1 MHYYQFNIGD
11 YKSHTEHLSDL
22 EDLAY
27 RRMLDWYYLHETP
40 LPLETSEI
48 ARLIRMRTHTDC
60 IAVVLQEFFI
70 RTENGWT
77 SHRADQEIAR
87 AGEKSTKASESA
99 KARWNKHKDADA
111 IRTHSESN
119 TTQDTIPN
127 TQDTEHKN
135 TKPRKSA
142 SIVKPVDVAQKVWDD
157 FLAIRKAKRAP
168 LTNTAMEGI
177 QREAAK
183 AGMDLDGVLA
193 LCCIRGWQGF
203 KAEWVMGAKQTA
215 SPQTMSFA
223 ERDEQARRRRWE
235 EMTGRKWPTDGFVGE
250 TIDAQTLELGHDT
263 TD

>member
-70 RTENGWT
+70 RNENGWT
-77 SHRADQEIAR
+77 NHRADQEIAR
-87 AGEKSTKASESA
+87 AGEKSSKASESA
-99 KARWNKHKDADA
+99 KARWSKHKDADA
-111 IRTHSESN
+111 MRTHSESN
-119 TTQDTIPN
+119 ATHDTLHK

-142 SIVKPVDVAQKVWDD
+142 SIVKPEDVGQTVWDD
-157 FLAIRKAKRAP
+157 FLAIRKAKRSP
-168 LTNTAMEGI
+168 MTQTALEGI
-177 QREAAK
+177 QREADK
-183 AGMDLDGVLA
+183 AGWPLETAIQECVA
-193 LCCIRGWQGF
+193 RGWQGF
-203 KAEWVMGAKQTA
+203 KAEWVATKPVDK
-215 SPQTMSFA
+215 SSMSFA
-223 ERDEQARRRRWE
+223 ERDEQARRKRWE
-235 EMTGRKWPTDGFVGE
+235 EMTGRKWPTDGFAGD
-250 TIDAQTLELGHDT
+250 TIDAYTLELGHDT
-263 TD
+263 SN